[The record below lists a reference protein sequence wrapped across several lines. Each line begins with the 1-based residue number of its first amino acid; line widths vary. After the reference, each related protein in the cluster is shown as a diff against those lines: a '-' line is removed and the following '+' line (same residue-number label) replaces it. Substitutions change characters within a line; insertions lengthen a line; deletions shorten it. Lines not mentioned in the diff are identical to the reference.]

1 MTAERAP
8 TPLRRRVEEASL
20 NAWPALQQMLLDGWV
35 LRFSG
40 GFTKRANSVIP
51 LYPALQEP
59 LDKIR
64 YCERLYEQ
72 QQLKTIF
79 RLTTVA
85 DLSELDLQLDA
96 RGYRR
101 IDPTRVLQ
109 RTLENAPL
117 PDPSF
122 MEVPL
127 REWLNVYS
135 DLAEMPRPTQALHA
149 ALLKGI
155 RSHCIYGVLYADH
168 QPVACGLAV
177 VERELIGLFDVV
189 THPDR
194 RRRGHAG
201 ALVSSLLGAGA
212 QAGAAS
218 AYLQVEEKNAPA
230 RAMYQ
235 ALGFTELYHY
245 WYRTAP

>member
-1 MTAERAP
+1 MIAEQPP
-8 TPLRRRVEEASL
+8 TPLRRRIEEASL

-40 GFTKRANSVIP
+40 GFTKRANSVVP

-64 YCERLYEQ
+64 YCERLYDQ

-79 RLTTVA
+79 RLTTV
-85 DLSELDLQLDA
+85 DDFSELDSQLDA
-96 RGYRR
+96 RGYQR
-101 IDPTRVLQ
+101 IDPTRVLH
-109 RTLENAPL
+109 RKIANPSA
-117 PDPSF
+117 PDPGF

-135 DLAEMPRPTQALHA
+135 DLADMPRPTQALHA

-155 RSHCIYGVLYADH
+155 RSHCIYGVQYADH

-189 THPDR
+189 THPER
-194 RRRGHAG
+194 RRRGHAA
-201 ALVSSLLGAGA
+201 ALVGSLLGAGA
-212 QAGAAS
+212 QAGATS
-218 AYLQVEEKNAPA
+218 AYLQVVEHNVPA

-235 ALGFTELYHY
+235 ALQFSELYHY
-245 WYRTAP
+245 WYRAAP

>member
-1 MTAERAP
+1 MTGEHPP

-35 LRFSG
+35 VRFSG

-79 RLTTVA
+79 RLTTV
-85 DLSELDLQLDA
+85 DDFSELDAQLDA
-96 RGYRR
+96 RGYQR
-101 IDPTRVLQ
+101 IDPTRVLHRIIANPPQ
-109 RTLENAPL
+109 
-117 PDPSF
+117 PDPRF

-135 DLAEMPRPTQALHA
+135 DLAEMPRPTQALHS

-155 RSHCIYGVLYADH
+155 RSLCIYGVQYADH

-177 VERELIGLFDVV
+177 VERELTGLFDVV
-189 THPDR
+189 THPQR
-194 RRRGHAG
+194 RRLGHAG

-212 QAGAAS
+212 QAGATH
-218 AYLQVEEKNAPA
+218 AYLQVEENNAPA

-235 ALGFTELYHY
+235 ALGFTDLYHY
-245 WYRTAP
+245 WYRAAP

>member
-1 MTAERAP
+1 MTAEHAS
-8 TPLRRRVEEASL
+8 TPLNRRVEEASL
-20 NAWPALQQMLLDGWV
+20 NAWPALQQMLVDGWI

-40 GFTKRANSVIP
+40 GFTKRANSVVP
-51 LYPALQEP
+51 LYRALQEP

-79 RLTTVA
+79 RLTSVS
-85 DLSELDLQLDA
+85 DLSELDALLDA
-96 RGYRR
+96 RGYQH
-101 IDPTRVLQ
+101 IDPTRVLH
-109 RTLENAPL
+109 RTIATSPL
-117 PDPSF
+117 LDPGF

-155 RSHCIYGVLYADH
+155 RSDCIYGVLYADH

-177 VERELIGLFDVV
+177 VERELTGLFDVV
-189 THPDR
+189 THPGQ

-201 ALVSSLLGAGA
+201 ALVSSLLGSGA
-212 QAGAAS
+212 QAGANQ
-218 AYLQVEEKNAPA
+218 AYLQVEENNAPA
-230 RAMYQ
+230 RALYE
-235 ALGFTELYHY
+235 ALGVTELYHY